1 MKVIHLNSC
10 RSKTCFHFFS
20 DFFQPDFIHE
30 LKRLLIGLDKT
41 VQEIY
46 EAARGIVSDAHSVNK
61 GLAAEI
67 FRQFCLEWTPSQ
79 LYCCIHTVFGF
90 QEGMMKIWLRYQE
103 KIGYDKIDWKTIPY
117 KTNSRMFLKLTADR

>member
-1 MKVIHLNSC
+1 M
-10 RSKTCFHFFS
+10 FPFFS

-61 GLAAEI
+61 ELAAEI

-103 KIGYDKIDWKTIPY
+103 KIGYDKMYPSITGFELDMEDNPLSNKFS
-117 KTNSRMFLKLTADR
+117 NVS